1 MKKYFFIPTGN
12 QVWIDVAIDLYKRG
26 VAEPVLWIGDDI
38 HYAKARNFFGQ
49 AVVSRQEFIFYP
61 ERIRDIDYNGEYVDF
76 FLSDNYLRAKDRC
89 LKMMDRLDMY
99 GTFGRLDREVIF
111 NKLSMWALMKINANK
126 PDAIVFAETPHSHTY
141 YLLYEIFLYLDL
153 EVVKFNSWPTI
164 PLLFLQDMKTG
175 DRYKK
180 EIKIDSEVSKI
191 IDKDILSYIN
201 YLRNKKDGHEYELS
215 YMKTQRQKT
224 KLRSKAFNFL
234 TSGLSALIKEY
245 WFQTRMY
252 FSPFYYPINP
262 YKLGIFG
269 RHKIKNLRKKSL
281 LRSLKVSQD
290 FVNLQCKY
298 IYFSLHFEPER
309 TTNPDGGVFHDQLLA
324 ITRLRS
330 LVPKDIKII
339 VKEHPSQFYMP
350 ERGTRGRSPLFYECL
365 KNISGVEL
373 AAINMDS
380 IDLIKNSIFTATITG
395 STAFE
400 SSILGK
406 QALVFGDAWFNGC
419 PNITLW
425 DKDIS
430 FDKITGN
437 KVAAPEEIIA
447 YLTKEKKLYAVPG
460 CLNPTYQKRVAKYL
474 SDEFSKSEFK
484 GVSHLLEIFF
494 HKLNSSHK

>member
-1 MKKYFFIPTGN
+1 MKKYIYIPTGN
-12 QVWIDVAIDLYKRG
+12 QVWIDVAIDLYARG
-26 VAEPVLWIGDDI
+26 IAKPVLWLGDDR
-38 HYAKARNFFGQ
+38 HYPKAKEVFGE
-49 AVVSRQEFIFYP
+49 AAISRLDYIFYP
-61 ERIRDIDYNGEYVDF
+61 ERLKGIDYKGENADF
-76 FLSDNYLRAKDRC
+76 FLSENYLRAKDRC

-380 IDLIKNSIFTATITG
+380 IDLIKNSIFVSTITG
-395 STAFE
+395 SVAFE
-400 SSILGK
+400 SALMGK
-406 QALVFGDAWFNGC
+406 QALIFGDTWFKGC
-419 PNITLW
+419 PNVNLW
-425 DKDIS
+425 NKGLS
-430 FDKITGN
+430 FRSIIIKEMSTPNEILEFLLN
-437 KVAAPEEIIA
+437 EEQS
-447 YLTKEKKLYAVPG
+447 YTVPG
-460 CLNPTYQKRVAKYL
+460 CQNISAQKK
-474 SDEFSKSEFK
+474 FSKYFP
-484 GVSHLLEIFF
+484 F
-494 HKLNSSHK
+494 